1 MFTEIKRRMTQAQ
14 KDIFIAQINANWTK
28 LSEAY
33 WTIRDREMQGFIG
46 ATESAQAR
54 SALQLA
60 MQGCSSMR
68 YQYYMAPVI

>member
-1 MFTEIKRRMTQAQ
+1 MFTEIKRRMTQGQ

-33 WTIRDREMQGFIG
+33 WTIREREMQGFIG
-46 ATESAQAR
+46 AAESSQAR
-54 SALQLA
+54 CMLQLA
-60 MQGCSSMR
+60 MQGCSAMR